1 MNAELAN
8 HPLNQVARV
17 LTWGALG
24 LLAYGATSWVVAQP
38 WFALTT
44 LEVKTPVAHVT
55 EEQIRL
61 VAERR
66 VRGTFFTVDLE
77 HVRESLEKLPW
88 VREARVERR
97 WPDTLVVSLVEQV
110 PVARWNDNAL
120 VNSEGGVFVAAAAGN
135 LPRLSGPEDSSAEV
149 VAAYRR
155 YQAALAP
162 LDMRIAELRLSPR
175 RAWWIRLDNG
185 MQLALGRQQTDARLA
200 RFVTFYPRLLA
211 AQAATPIAPANADV
225 PSNAPAAAE
234 AAGVSR
240 KPAAPIIPLTVDLR
254 YADGFAVR
262 MPNGASPFK
271 SNPT

>member
-1 MNAELAN
+1 VTSPELDA
-8 HPLNQVARV
+8 HPLCQVARL

-24 LLAYGATSWVVAQP
+24 LLAYGATNWLVARP

-44 LEVKTPVAHVT
+44 LEVKTPVTHVT
-55 EEQIRL
+55 EAQIRL
-61 VAERR
+61 VADRR

-77 HVRESLEKLPW
+77 RVRESLEKLPW

-110 PVARWNDNAL
+110 PLARWNDNAL
-120 VNSEGGVFVAAAAGN
+120 VNGEGEVFVAAASGS
-135 LPRLSGPEDSSAEV
+135 LPRLSGPEDSSVEV
-149 VAAYRR
+149 ITAFRR

-162 LDMRIAELRLSPR
+162 LGMHIAELRLSPR
-175 RAWWIRLDNG
+175 RAWSMRLDNG

-200 RFVTFYPRLLA
+200 RFVTFYPRLLG
-211 AQAATPIAPANADV
+211 AQAATRIAPAVADAS
-225 PSNAPAAAE
+225 SNATVAA
-234 AAGVSR
+234 R
-240 KPAAPIIPLTVDLR
+240 KPATPIIPLTVDLR

>member
-1 MNAELAN
+1 MNAELAA

-17 LTWGALG
+17 LAWGALG
-24 LLAYGATSWVVAQP
+24 LLAYGATSWVVARP

-77 HVRESLEKLPW
+77 DVRESLEKLPW

-110 PVARWNDNAL
+110 PLARWNDNAL
-120 VNSEGGVFVAAAAGN
+120 VNGEGEVFVAAASGS

-149 VAAYRR
+149 VAAFLRH
-155 YQAALAP
+155 QAALAP
-162 LDMRIAELRLSPR
+162 LGMRIAELRLSPR
-175 RAWWIRLDNG
+175 RAWWMRLDNG
-185 MQLALGRQQTDARLA
+185 MQLALGRPQTDARLA
-200 RFVTFYPRLLA
+200 RFVALYPRLLTA
-211 AQAATPIAPANADV
+211 RPAVPVVANA
-225 PSNAPAAAE
+225 AAAPL
-234 AAGVSR
+234 
-240 KPAAPIIPLTVDLR
+240 KPAVPVIPLTVDLR
-254 YADGFAVR
+254 YPDGFAVR
-262 MPNGASPFK
+262 MPHGASPFK
-271 SNPT
+271 PSTT

>member
-8 HPLNQVARV
+8 HPMYQVARV

-24 LLAYGATSWVVAQP
+24 LLAYGGTSWLVARP

-44 LEVKTPVAHVT
+44 LEIKTPVKHVT

-66 VRGTFFTVDLE
+66 VHGTFFTVDLE
-77 HVRESLEKLPW
+77 RVRESMEKLPW

-97 WPDTLVVSLVEQV
+97 WPDTLVVSLVEQE

-120 VNSEGGVFVAAAAGN
+120 VNGEGGVFVAAVSDA

-149 VAAYRR
+149 VAAFRR
-155 YQAALAP
+155 YQAELAP
-162 LDMRIAELRLSPR
+162 LDMHISELRLSPR
-175 RAWWIRLDNG
+175 RAWWIHLDNG

-200 RFVTFYPRLLA
+200 RFVMFYPRLLDVQATPALSARPASVA
-211 AQAATPIAPANADV
+211 AAATV
-225 PSNAPAAAE
+225 
-234 AAGVSR
+234 
-240 KPAAPIIPLTVDLR
+240 AAPIIPLSVDLR

-262 MPNGASPFK
+262 MPKGASPFK
-271 SNPT
+271 PSTS

>member
-24 LLAYGATSWVVAQP
+24 LLAYGVTSWVVARP

-44 LEVKTPVAHVT
+44 LEVKTPVVHVT
-55 EEQIRL
+55 KEQIRL

-110 PVARWNDNAL
+110 PLARWNDNAL
-120 VNSEGGVFVAAAAGN
+120 VNGDGGVFVAAASGN

-149 VAAYRR
+149 VAAFHR
-155 YQAALAP
+155 YQAALKP

-185 MQLALGRQQTDARLA
+185 MQLVLGRQQTDARLA
-200 RFVTFYPRLLA
+200 RFITFYPRLLS
-211 AQAATPIAPANADV
+211 AQAVAHNAPAVADA
-225 PSNAPAAAE
+225 PSNALASA
-234 AAGVSR
+234 VTL
-240 KPAAPIIPLTVDLR
+240 KPTAPIIPLTVDLR

-271 SNPT
+271 PSTT

>member
-1 MNAELAN
+1 MNTELAH

-24 LLAYGATSWVVAQP
+24 LMAYGVTSWVMAQP

-55 EEQIRL
+55 EAQIRL
-61 VAERR
+61 VADRR
-66 VRGTFFTVDLE
+66 VHGTFFTVDLDN
-77 HVRESLEKLPW
+77 VRESLEKLPW

-97 WPDTLVVSLVEQV
+97 WPDTLVVSLTEQE
-110 PVARWNDNAL
+110 PLARWNDNAL
-120 VNSEGGVFVAAAAGN
+120 VNAEGGVFVAAADGE

-155 YQAALAP
+155 YQAALAT

-175 RAWWIRLDNG
+175 RAWSIRLDNG
-185 MQLALGRQQTDARLA
+185 MQLVLGRQQTDVRLA
-200 RFVTFYPRLLA
+200 RFVSYYPRLIS
-211 AQAATPIAPANADV
+211 AQAAPASVQAVSMAGTAVV
-225 PSNAPAAAE
+225 P
-234 AAGVSR
+234 
-240 KPAAPIIPLTVDLR
+240 KPAAPILPLSVDLR

-262 MPNGASPFK
+262 MPNGVSPFK
-271 SNPT
+271 PSPT